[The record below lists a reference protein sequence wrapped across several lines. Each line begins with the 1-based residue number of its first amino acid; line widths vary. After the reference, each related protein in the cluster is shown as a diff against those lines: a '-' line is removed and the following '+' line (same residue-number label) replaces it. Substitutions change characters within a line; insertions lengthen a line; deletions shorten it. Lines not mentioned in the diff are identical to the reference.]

1 MHWIRTLG
9 SWPEESCAAWESGRA
24 SRCQRILWSVWT
36 GGMNL
41 RMPWLWLEWLIEVV
55 YEGGSD
61 VGGEVDV
68 ELELVK

>member
-1 MHWIRTLG
+1 
-9 SWPEESCAAWESGRA
+9 
-24 SRCQRILWSVWT
+24 
-36 GGMNL
+36 
-41 RMPWLWLEWLIEVV
+41 MPWLWLEWLIEVV